1 MGILRYLMLLSLI
14 AWLGGLIFF
23 SFVVAPTAFA
33 VLPTRHL
40 AGAVVA
46 RSLVSLHWIGII
58 SGVVFLITSMLYARL
73 NTGDAHPFA
82 ARHVLILVMLILTC
96 ISQFGISPKMHAIRT
111 AVGEIDSVPID
122 NPARV
127 QFNALHVWST
137 RLEGGVFLLALVVAY
152 LTAQQWK

>member
-1 MGILRYLMLLSLI
+1 MPFLRYLMLLSLVC
-14 AWLGGLIFF
+14 WLGGLIFF

-33 VLPTRHL
+33 VLPTRHM

-46 RSLVSLHWIGII
+46 RSLGALHWIAII

-73 NTGDAHPFA
+73 NSGDAHPFA

-96 ISQFGISPKMHAIRT
+96 VSQFGISPKMHAIR
-111 AVGEIDSVPID
+111 ASVGEIDNVPID

-127 QFNALHVWST
+127 QFNSLHVWST
-137 RLEGGVFLLALVVAY
+137 RLEGSVFLFALIVAY
-152 LTAQQWK
+152 LTAQQMK